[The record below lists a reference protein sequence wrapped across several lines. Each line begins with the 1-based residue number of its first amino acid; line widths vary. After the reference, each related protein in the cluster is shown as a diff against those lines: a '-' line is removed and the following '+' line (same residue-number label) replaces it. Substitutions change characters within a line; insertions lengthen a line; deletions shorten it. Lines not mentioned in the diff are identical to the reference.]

1 MRTLNQW
8 RTNMRKSASE
18 VIRNLE
24 MRVAR
29 LEKSAKA
36 DEDMAYDLVLTLNQD
51 HGYSKRVKGIAE
63 KIKEDMDF
71 KVFDKKRAL
80 GWCKGVL
87 VNFVPKYEKE
97 LGVKVDRQTFE
108 LATKILCDE
117 NIEYV
122 KDFGYTL

>member
-1 MRTLNQW
+1 MR
-8 RTNMRKSASE
+8 RTASE
-18 VIRNLE
+18 TLRSLE

-63 KIKEDMDF
+63 KIKEAMDF

-80 GWCKGVL
+80 GWSKDVL
-87 VNFVPKYEKE
+87 VNFVRIYEKE
-97 LGVKVDRQTFE
+97 HGVKVDRQTFE